1 MSYATTHEF
10 PVEDR
15 RGAAVRFGHLTES
28 TMSPTRNPLSIVS
41 AGALRAE
48 QVRGLLIAN
57 ADYYFFGYWFSHK
70 RA

>member
-1 MSYATTHEF
+1 
-10 PVEDR
+10 
-15 RGAAVRFGHLTES
+15 
-28 TMSPTRNPLSIVS
+28 MSPTRNPLSIVS

-48 QVRGLLIAN
+48 QVRGLLVAT